1 MNREEFKQHF
11 ILALSELGI
20 ENPYDSLLV
29 VEPCAELDKMPNAID
44 DVMRLQVLPKTRT
57 MSFEQVIDI
66 LTLWEGYFPCWID
79 IGKRNNEIVLK
90 TSLRMRKVQKKDNCG
105 IFPFRIVIDYKEV
118 ELKSRLPYIVE
129 HAFYLIQM
137 KGSMFNPDN
146 IYDRVPSTY
155 CIFPTEKSESP
166 IQTLSNA
173 LESFQG
179 KCKWCLFK
187 GPFSRKNLYVI
198 STEEVRDYELE
209 CFEKE
214 ITISKQEYFGEQ
226 KYKLLCENAV
236 ADMEELC
243 NWVYQKVNR

>member
-105 IFPFRIVIDYKEV
+105 IFPFRIVIDYKDV
-118 ELKSRLPYIVE
+118 
-129 HAFYLIQM
+129 
-137 KGSMFNPDN
+137 
-146 IYDRVPSTY
+146 
-155 CIFPTEKSESP
+155 
-166 IQTLSNA
+166 
-173 LESFQG
+173 
-179 KCKWCLFK
+179 
-187 GPFSRKNLYVI
+187 
-198 STEEVRDYELE
+198 
-209 CFEKE
+209 
-214 ITISKQEYFGEQ
+214 
-226 KYKLLCENAV
+226 
-236 ADMEELC
+236 
-243 NWVYQKVNR
+243 

>member
-1 MNREEFKQHF
+1 MNKEEFEQHF
-11 ILALSELGI
+11 ILALNELEI
-20 ENPYDSLLV
+20 NNHADAIFL
-29 VEPCAELDKMPNAID
+29 VEPCVESDKPYNATD
-44 DVMRLQVLPKTRT
+44 DIMRLQVLPKARK
-57 MSFEQVIDI
+57 MSFNQVIEI
-66 LTLWEGYFPCWID
+66 MTIWEGYFPCWID
-79 IGKRNNEIVLK
+79 IGMQNGDIVLR
-90 TSLRMRKVQKKDNCG
+90 TSLRMRRVQKGHNIG

-118 ELKSRLPYIVE
+118 ELQSRLPYIVK

-137 KGSMFNPDN
+137 RGSMFNPDN
-146 IYDRVPSTY
+146 IYDRIPSTY
-155 CIFPTEKSESP
+155 CIFPTEKSEAS

-187 GPFSRKNLYVI
+187 EPFSRKNLYVI
-198 STEEVRDYELE
+198 STEEGRDYEQE

-226 KYKLLCENAV
+226 KYKLLRENAV

-243 NWVYQKVNR
+243 NWVYQKVNS